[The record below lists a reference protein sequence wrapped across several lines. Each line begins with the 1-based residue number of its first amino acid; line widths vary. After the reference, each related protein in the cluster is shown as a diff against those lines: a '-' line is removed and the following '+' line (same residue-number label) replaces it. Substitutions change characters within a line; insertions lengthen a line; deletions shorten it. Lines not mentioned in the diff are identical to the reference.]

1 MRAPVARMSC
11 MRYDRSASGEPVRQP
26 PEIVNYPSWQ
36 QVQAAIRRMENFCY
50 PIVTIATD
58 PEEQHALCVVGG
70 PRRFA
75 VADLTGTWQ
84 YERPDGGKEEVRL
97 WASDQGYYCRERNII
112 RLRRTVLDLA
122 RTFFETGN
130 FVKVAEVAAL
140 PEQPN
145 RRTGRAANQRPR
157 RPGAAMTLFDL
168 PKESERG
175 SGR

>member
-1 MRAPVARMSC
+1 MEARIARMTC
-11 MRYDRSASGEPVRQP
+11 TRYDRSASCNPVRRP
-26 PEIVNYPSWQ
+26 PDVVDHPSLE

-58 PEEQHALCVVGG
+58 LEEQHALLVVGG

-84 YERPDGGKEEVRL
+84 YERPDGGKQEVRL

-112 RLRRTVLDLA
+112 RSRRKVLDLV
-122 RTFFETGN
+122 REFFETGD
-130 FVKVAEVAAL
+130 FAKVAEVANR
-140 PEQPN
+140 PEPLK
-145 RRTGRAANQRPR
+145 RRAGRAANQTVQRTR
-157 RPGAAMTLFDL
+157 AASTLFDL
-168 PKESERG
+168 LKESERG